1 MTIVLLIPVLKC
13 SFHGL
18 PENMT
23 LAVSGNHLQ
32 SICKAYI
39 PNINQ
44 HQNSLQFVLQNSL
57 YCQHSQEKFLKI

>member
-1 MTIVLLIPVLKC
+1 MNNNTTSILKKKKKKKKRNPSMTIVLLIPVLKC

-32 SICKAYI
+32 SICKAVYTKYK
-39 PNINQ
+39 PAP
-44 HQNSLQFVLQNSL
+44 
-57 YCQHSQEKFLKI
+57 K